1 MANENLIVPF
11 DKDILNR
18 CRSIA
23 DAMFHRTI
31 EGEQEMV
38 NFLPG
43 SSLRIWYNLEN
54 TDFSMHWHYAIE
66 IIMPLENEYTV
77 RTQKEEI
84 KLEPYDILII
94 PAGELH
100 ELIAPNDGSRL
111 ICLFDYASLSKLR
124 GFSSLTPF
132 LSKITVLKKD
142 EKSPVYNRE
151 YTLMQQIVTEYATQ
165 NSFFELVIYSRL
177 LSFFVAL
184 GRYKLLGDK
193 DYSNDDSY
201 RQKELSKKL
210 TIAFEYIDR
219 HYQEDLTLDDVAF
232 VAGFSKFHFSRLFKQ
247 CSGQNLHEYICL
259 KRVKASE
266 VLLLKPE
273 LSITEIAFQ
282 SGFSSL
288 STFNRT
294 FKTVNNC
301 SPTEFR
307 ALCTNSA
314 NAI

>member
-1 MANENLIVPF
+1 MNNDNTMIPF
-11 DKDILNR
+11 DPETLNQ

-31 EGEQEMV
+31 DGEQEMV

-43 SSLRIWYNLEN
+43 SSIRIWYNLESE
-54 TDFSMHWHYAIE
+54 DFSTHWHYAVE
-66 IIMPLENEYTV
+66 IIMPLENIYTV
-77 RTQKEEI
+77 RTQKEEFI
-84 KLEPYDILII
+84 LNPYDILII
-94 PAGELH
+94 PSGELH
-100 ELIAPNDGSRL
+100 ELISPENGSRL
-111 ICLFDYASLSKLR
+111 ICLFDYTSLSKLK

-132 LSKITVLKKD
+132 LSKITVIKKD
-142 EKSPVYNRE
+142 VKSPVYIRE
-151 YTLMQQIVTEYATQ
+151 YSLINQIVNEYATQ

-184 GRYKLLGDK
+184 SRYKLLGDK
-193 DYSNDDSY
+193 DYSNDDSS

-210 TIAFEYIDR
+210 TIAFEYIDK
-219 HYQEDLTLDDVAF
+219 HYQEDITLDDVAF

-259 KRVKASE
+259 KRIKASE

-294 FKTVNNC
+294 FKSVNNC

-307 ALCTNSA
+307 AFCSNAANS
-314 NAI
+314 I